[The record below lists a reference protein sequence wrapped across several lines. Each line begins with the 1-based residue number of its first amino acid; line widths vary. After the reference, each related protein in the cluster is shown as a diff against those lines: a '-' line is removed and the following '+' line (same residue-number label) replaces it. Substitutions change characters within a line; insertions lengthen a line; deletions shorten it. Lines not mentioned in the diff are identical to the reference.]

1 MIDGGR
7 LKEDSRPR
15 PERFNHQP
23 STASHEIDGV
33 RKEKERLTAA
43 WTSHTFGLTAH
54 LVWILSQLNSEY
66 LLVAAVTL
74 GHKTLRTLMKMI
86 PQAND
91 SDLSQRLG
99 LIPDGS
105 TFVWRRAASRF
116 IFP

>member
-1 MIDGGR
+1 MQLVSKHHHQDTRPRNREAAHKKVLVSTVNSCIFFLGLTIARKRKRKSFVTVGKIWLVIDGGR

-54 LVWILSQLNSEY
+54 FTS
-66 LLVAAVTL
+66 
-74 GHKTLRTLMKMI
+74 LM
-86 PQAND
+86 
-91 SDLSQRLG
+91 L
-99 LIPDGS
+99 
-105 TFVWRRAASRF
+105 
-116 IFP
+116 